1 MDFTIL
7 KHLNAKISEI
17 AYKFNWKLVPA
28 YPEGVMV
35 EPASVCNLKC
45 VLCPISKEGAI
56 SRKNKFIKLKQ
67 FKKTFRIARLFIKY
81 ITFWNYG
88 EPLLNKDLSQMIN
101 FVARFGVNTQVS
113 TNGLVFDH
121 DNIEKIL
128 KSGLSKLIISVD
140 TYDSREYAKY
150 RRGGNFDLLERN
162 IKKILYIKSRVKT
175 NTSIALQFIISRH
188 NQEEV
193 NKIKSFFKKFNAD
206 ELIIKTIG
214 VGSAFI
220 RPSDQELYFLPTNNF
235 LRYNPKTLTVKDKSN
250 LRCKYVWKR
259 MVICS
264 DGAILPCCR
273 DQVGKF
279 TLGNA
284 FRGSLLMQFNTYKY
298 LKFRKEILD
307 IQKNEIMCLRCSED
321 IKKKIE
327 PGSVCLSQSQYNKN
341 FDFKLK

>member
-1 MDFTIL
+1 MNFTIL
-7 KHLNAKISEI
+7 KYLNTKITEI

-45 VLCPISKEGAI
+45 VLCPISKEGSI
-56 SRKNKFIKLKQ
+56 NRRNKFIELEQ

-101 FVARFGVNTQVS
+101 FVARFGVNTQIS

-121 DNIEKIL
+121 NNIEKIL

-140 TYDSREYAKY
+140 TYDGQEYVKY

-162 IKKILYIKSRVKT
+162 IRNILDIKSKIKS
-175 NTSIALQFIISRH
+175 NTSIALQFIISRY
-188 NQEEV
+188 NQEEID
-193 NKIKSFFKKFNAD
+193 KIKNFFKKFNAD
-206 ELIIKTIG
+206 ELIIKTMGI
-214 VGSAFI
+214 GSAFI
-220 RPSDQELYFLPTNNF
+220 QPSGHELEFLPTNNF
-235 LRYNPKTLTVKDKSN
+235 LRYNPKTLIVKDKN
-250 LRCKYVWKR
+250 NFRCKYIWKR

-264 DGAILPCCR
+264 DGTILPCCR
-273 DQVGKF
+273 DQAGKF
-279 TLGNA
+279 IFGNA
-284 FRGSLLMQFNTYKY
+284 FRRSLLTQFNTYKY
-298 LKFRKEILD
+298 LNFRKKILN

-327 PGSVCLSQSQYNKN
+327 PGSTYVNPSQYNKN